1 MEIPTAYAGD
11 IVSVAGF
18 AASTVTYTLNKSGN
32 TQSLPVK
39 NRTYDTFT
47 YLFQII

>member
-18 AASTVTYTLNKSGN
+18 AGSTVTYTLNKYGN
-32 TQSLPVK
+32 SETLPVK
-39 NRTYDTFT
+39 YFFLIY
-47 YLFQII
+47 YLMH

>member
-18 AASTVTYTLNKSGN
+18 TNSTVTYTLNKFGN
-32 TQSLPVK
+32 NQT
-39 NRTYDTFT
+39 
-47 YLFQII
+47 I